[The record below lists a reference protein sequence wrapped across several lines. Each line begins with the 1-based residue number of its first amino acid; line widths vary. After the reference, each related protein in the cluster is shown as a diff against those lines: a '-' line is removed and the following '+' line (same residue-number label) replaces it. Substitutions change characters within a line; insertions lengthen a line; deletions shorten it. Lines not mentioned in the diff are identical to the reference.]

1 VGLWCFILFHAQYGV
16 SFQYLF
22 FDILEINPHAPL
34 EKKEA
39 ELKAAAK
46 DFSYKKVV
54 DHSKKRIVANCT
66 PEVEDLF
73 KKIFNSNPE
82 NRITFSQ
89 IREHPLFVKYFPV
102 VHQPSRILYGK
113 KFESKVVKKA
123 NQMTKNK
130 PQKA

>member
-1 VGLWCFILFHAQYGV
+1 MGLWCFVLLHAQYGV
-16 SFQYLF
+16 SFQYLSL
-22 FDILEINPHAPL
+22 DILEINPHAPL

-54 DHSKKRIVANCT
+54 DQSKKRIMANCT

-73 KKIFNSNPE
+73 KKIFNPNPE
-82 NRITFSQ
+82 TRITFSQ

-113 KFESKVVKKA
+113 KFESKVVQKA
-123 NQMTKNK
+123 NHLAKNK

>member
-1 VGLWCFILFHAQYGV
+1 M
-16 SFQYLF
+16 
-22 FDILEINPHAPL
+22 

-54 DHSKKRIVANCT
+54 DQSKKRIMANCT

-73 KKIFNSNPE
+73 KKIFNPNPE
-82 NRITFSQ
+82 TRITFSQ

-113 KFESKVVKKA
+113 KFESKVVQKA
-123 NQMTKNK
+123 NHLAKSK